1 MIEPGEIPPGVDPT
15 TPSPARLYD
24 YYLGGT
30 HNFPAGR
37 ELAEKMKAGLP
48 DVVDIAWAN
57 VASTGARPCGWP
69 ITVSG
74 MGGRGP
80 GGCGQR
86 RVACVVMRRRPP
98 PVTRLLSASPGEGDP
113 LQPPAAEEAPRA

>member
-24 YYLGGT
+24 YYPGGT

-57 VASTGARPCGWP
+57 VASTGARPSGWP

-74 MGGRGP
+74 MGGPRTRWLRTATGRV
-80 GGCGQR
+80 R
-86 RVACVVMRRRPP
+86 RNA
-98 PVTRLLSASPGEGDP
+98 ASP
-113 LQPPAAEEAPRA
+113 AARNPSAQC

>member
-1 MIEPGEIPPGVDPT
+1 VDST

-30 HNFPAGR
+30 HNFPADR

-57 VASTGARPCGWP
+57 RGFHGRAAVWMADHGIRHGGPRTRWLRTATGR
-69 ITVSG
+69 V
-74 MGGRGP
+74 
-80 GGCGQR
+80 R
-86 RVACVVMRRRPP
+86 RTA
-98 PVTRLLSASPGEGDP
+98 ASP
-113 LQPPAAEEAPRA
+113 AARNPSAQC